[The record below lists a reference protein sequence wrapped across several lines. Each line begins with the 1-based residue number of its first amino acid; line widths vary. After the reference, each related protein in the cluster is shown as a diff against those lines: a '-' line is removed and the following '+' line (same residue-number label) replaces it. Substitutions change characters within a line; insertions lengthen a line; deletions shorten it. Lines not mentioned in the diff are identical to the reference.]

1 MLNIQRVNI
10 DYQYPE
16 AGKVSCLVYGDPKN
30 KPILSLHGIT
40 HNAKFFEFFAIEAVK
55 NNFCVYSPDLP
66 GRGESSYF
74 QKSKNY
80 NYENY
85 VSVLKTLLDE
95 LYLDNP
101 VILASSMGGLLSM
114 MFLRTHHYN
123 FSKLILNDIGYY
135 IPGEIINKVGYY
147 FKPKPEPYS
156 KSDIIDKI
164 SKEFYQSNL
173 DEIGLKFLF
182 QIYTKQVEADEYIFN
197 YDKKLCDAF
206 WRGEKQKTLPDMNYI
221 ELWQA
226 LCEIYKDKE
235 IYIMRGKNSK
245 FFPKEIFDEM
255 IKDPLVKASYIA
267 DNTGHLPLIFQKPEI
282 DEVLNFCRD

>member
-16 AGKVSCLVYGDPKN
+16 PGKVSCLIYGNPKD
-30 KPILSLHGIT
+30 KPILALHGIT

-55 NNFCVYSPDLP
+55 KGFCIYAPDLP

-74 QKSKNY
+74 QKSRNY

-85 VSVLKTLLDE
+85 VSVLKVLLDNLN
-95 LYLDNP
+95 LYNP

-114 MFLRTHHYN
+114 MFLRTHYYN

-147 FKPKPEPYS
+147 FKPKPKPYS
-156 KSDIIDKI
+156 KNEIIDKI
-164 SKEFYQSNL
+164 SKEFSQSNL

-182 QIYTKQVEADEYIFN
+182 QIYTKHVGGDEYIFN
-197 YDKKLCDAF
+197 YDSKLCDAF
-206 WRGEKQKTLPDMNYI
+206 WRGEKQKNLPDMNYI

-226 LCEIYKDKE
+226 LCEVYKDKE
-235 IYIMRGKNSK
+235 IYIMRGENSK
-245 FFPKEIFDEM
+245 FFQKETFDEM
-255 IKDPLVKASYIA
+255 IKSPLVKDKYVAE
-267 DNTGHLPLIFQKPEI
+267 NVGHLPLMLKKPEI
-282 DEVLNFCRD
+282 EKVLNFSLK